1 MAAIQEEYKEKF
13 EINKVKDSTL
23 DPLTKKSRI
32 QEVKKSFLTK
42 KNSSIKTVFT
52 IANTMVGSAIV
63 VFPLIFA
70 TSGLLTSLIVLCLV
84 GAISCKTCLLEII
97 HFKMSEMDF
106 PDAIKR
112 ILGKKWFIAYSACSV
127 LLLYV
132 TGMIYFTLIC
142 NMLYPFL
149 KYILDSTGHSIA
161 PMDSIEFGQFSFQYT
176 GIIMIVVCF
185 FLFSLKDLKV
195 ILKMGQYGII
205 AIIVFFVYIVV
216 RGFMNIPNITTDN
229 VKIFTSDVANLC
241 GVFALSFFIHNIIIP
256 IMKNNREEKKNQR
269 DVVTGYIL
277 TGLIYVV
284 IGIFG
289 TLSIAGVDLGG
300 KKANTVLDYYT
311 PDIGTAI
318 IEILLFLQL
327 LTVEPIIWYV
337 ARSQFFTLIYKNETV
352 PQKYFVLSN
361 ITFSASCLIIQILN
375 VDPTLIM
382 SLDGAICGFLLVYII
397 PIKMHLKCMY
407 TDPQTIRQSLLR
419 DESPEET
426 DNRPSII
433 TTTEDGL
440 KISDLRVDKLE
451 DEFGNH
457 GKNNY
462 ACNSM
467 HTERRGRIPKNLR
480 YFFYL
485 VLTLIGLAFAV
496 IKIVNL
502 ALGK

>member
-112 ILGKKWFIAYSACSV
+112 ILGKKWFIAYSLCSV

-132 TGMIYFTLIC
+132 TGMVYFTLIC

-195 ILKMGQYGII
+195 ILKFGQYGII
-205 AIIVFFVYIVV
+205 AIMVFFVYIII
-216 RGFMNIPNITTDN
+216 RGFMNIHNISTDN
-229 VKIFTSDVANLC
+229 VKIFTYDVANLC

-256 IMKNNREEKKNQR
+256 IMKNNQEEDKNQR
-269 DVVTGYIL
+269 DVVLGYIL
-277 TGLIYVV
+277 TGQLYVV
-284 IGIFG
+284 IGMFG
-289 TLSIAGVDLGG
+289 TFSIAGVDLGD

-311 PDIGTAI
+311 PDVGTAI

-327 LTVEPIIWYV
+327 LSVEPILWYV
-337 ARSQFFTLIYKNETV
+337 ARSQFFNLIYKNEAV
-352 PQKYFVLSN
+352 PQKYFILVN
-361 ITFSASCLIIQILN
+361 VIFSASCLLIQILN
-375 VDPTLIM
+375 VDPTMII

-397 PIKMHLKCMY
+397 PIKMHLMCLY
-407 TDPQTIRQSLLR
+407 TDPHELQKSLLN
-419 DESPEET
+419 DESALDAE
-426 DNRPSII
+426 DLASAI
-433 TTTEDGL
+433 TTTEDGA
-440 KISDLRVDKLE
+440 KISGLRLDKLM
-451 DEFGNH
+451 DESDKMKNAHACKAQRKNSEKIKVFLLFPFNFSWFGICS
-457 GKNNY
+457 Y
-462 ACNSM
+462 
-467 HTERRGRIPKNLR
+467 
-480 YFFYL
+480 
-485 VLTLIGLAFAV
+485 
-496 IKIVNL
+496 
-502 ALGK
+502 